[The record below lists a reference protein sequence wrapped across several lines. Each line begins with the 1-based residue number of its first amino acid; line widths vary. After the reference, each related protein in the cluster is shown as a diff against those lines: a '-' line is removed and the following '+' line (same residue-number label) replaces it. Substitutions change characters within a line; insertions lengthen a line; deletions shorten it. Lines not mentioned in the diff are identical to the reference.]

1 MGDCVGGELGGV
13 EVCVRA
19 GDMTD
24 STSDDEES
32 LIPIEKRRE
41 EGGGAKQTRAMASTM
56 AVDRGGSVGHGDR
69 ESMM

>member
-1 MGDCVGGELGGV
+1 
-13 EVCVRA
+13 
-19 GDMTD
+19 MTD